1 MDPMAPEDKDMRDTL
16 NDIVNRKIDTNRRY
30 IDEVLQKVLEHHK
43 RYYFEKFLDEVHRM
57 ELEEKVGNLQG
68 AFQHKVMADT
78 YKGILEK
85 AFGVTDS
92 A

>member
-1 MDPMAPEDKDMRDTL
+1 MAPEDKNMRDTL

-57 ELEEKVGNLQG
+57 ELEEKVGNSQG

>member
-1 MDPMAPEDKDMRDTL
+1 MAPEDKKMRDTL

-30 IDEVLQKVLEHHK
+30 IDEVLQKILEHHK
-43 RYYFEKFLDEVHRM
+43 RYYFEKFLDEVNRM

-85 AFGVTDS
+85 AFGLTDS

>member
-16 NDIVNRKIDTNRRY
+16 SDIVNRKIDSNRRY

-68 AFQHKVMADT
+68 AFQHKVMEDT

>member
-1 MDPMAPEDKDMRDTL
+1 MRDTL
-16 NDIVNRKIDTNRRY
+16 NEIINRKIDTNRRY
-30 IDEVLQKVLEHHK
+30 IDEVLQKILEHHK
-43 RYYFEKFLDEVHRM
+43 RYYFEKFLDEVNRM

>member
-1 MDPMAPEDKDMRDTL
+1 MDPMAPEDKNMRDTL

-30 IDEVLQKVLEHHK
+30 IDEVLQKILEHHK
-43 RYYFEKFLDEVHRM
+43 RYYFEKFLDEVNRM

-85 AFGVTDS
+85 AFGLTDS